1 MATVTLTPTG
11 GTYIT
16 KKNPSTDYS
25 SQSNLMSSSYPEKVD
40 ETSSSP
46 STDYPLAILRF
57 TRPNTI
63 KYKKITRATLTWT
76 TTTDGAPSRPMY
88 HYVAPYKTSA
98 ALSGINYNTYKTLGE
113 VGDFVKGTDV
123 VKTGSSTS
131 SPVYV
136 DTSES
141 FEVGSIFTNN
151 LDGDIFNV
159 IIGSGRSHAVSGSL
173 EIATKIPKS
182 SASLVIEY
190 EDSTQEPP
198 TPLYP
203 NGVTVVESGSTVF
216 SWRFNSAT
224 EAVQTSAQLRYKK
237 STAGSYTTVNIG
249 AEHSYTLN
257 QKLEA
262 GTYQWGVKATNDA
275 GETSAWSSDATWN
288 IIGQPTAP
296 IVGDVPN
303 KTLTTI
309 QWSSADQFACEIQL
323 LDSSGNT
330 LAHET
335 LATSEA
341 FYKPNMFLSGSYTFM
356 VRIKNSADMW
366 SDWAQKVFTINPTAP
381 TAGTL
386 TATARETDVVLNV
399 TVPAA
404 ESGAILRDGEIIAV
418 LETGQTE
425 YIDDT
430 LEPNKPHSYVLRTYV
445 DGYADTAAV
454 TATVN
459 FGGAT
464 LKSDDGAVHLT
475 LSEEK
480 FLPYSETMSRD
491 ISILKCSGR
500 EFPLTERGEFT
511 TLNFERRFFVSFADK
526 AVLDAICK
534 AKSLFYRDNKGNAF
548 RCAVTQVRYNE
559 FTDIGYAAT
568 LSMVR
573 TAEEEVVINV

>member
-1 MATVTLTPTG
+1 MMSTVTLTPTG

-25 SQSNLMSSSYPEKVD
+25 SQSNLLSCSYPEKVD
-40 ETSSSP
+40 ETTSVM
-46 STDYPLAILRF
+46 DYPLAILRF
-57 TRPNTI
+57 TRPNAI
-63 KYKKITRATLTWT
+63 KYKKITKATLTWET
-76 TTTDGAPSRPMY
+76 QTEGAPSRPMY
-88 HYVAPYKTSA
+88 HYIAPYKTSA
-98 ALSGINYNTYKTLGE
+98 ALSGINYNTYKNLGE

-123 VKTGSSTS
+123 VKTASSTS
-131 SPVYV
+131 SPTFI

-151 LDGDIFNV
+151 LDNDVFNI
-159 IIGSGRSHAVSGSL
+159 IIGSGRQHAVSGSV
-173 EIATKIPKS
+173 EIYTVIPAS
-182 SASLVIEY
+182 SVSLVIEY

-216 SWRFNSAT
+216 SWRFNSDT
-224 EAVQTSAQLRYKK
+224 EAVQTSGQIRYKK
-237 STAGSYTTVNIG
+237 STDGSYTTVNVG

-257 QKLEA
+257 QKLAA

-275 GETSAWSSDATWN
+275 GETSAWSADATWN
-288 IIGQPTAP
+288 IIGQPAAP

-323 LDSSGNT
+323 LDSNGNI

-366 SDWAQKVFTINPTAP
+366 STWAQKVFTINPAAP

-399 TVPAA
+399 TVPAD
-404 ESGAILRDGEIIAV
+404 ESGAILRDGEVIAV
-418 LETGQTE
+418 MDPGQTE
-425 YIDDT
+425 FIDDT
-430 LEPNKPHSYVLRTYV
+430 LKPDIAHTYVLRTYV
-445 DGYADTAAV
+445 DGYADTNPV
-454 TATVN
+454 TVTIH

-464 LKSDDGAVHLT
+464 LKSDDGALHLT

-491 ISILKCSGR
+491 ISLLKCSGR

-511 TLNFERRFFVSFADK
+511 TMTFERRFFVTFAEK
-526 AVLDAICK
+526 ATLDGICK
-534 AKSLFYRDNKGNAF
+534 AKNLYYRDNKGNAF
-548 RCAVTQVRYNE
+548 KCAVTQVRYND